1 MKVSEVFF
9 PFDYL
14 CYQFRYVMQTQCTY
28 TKVRGDRMY
37 VKKKDARKKDTL
49 PNRLH
54 ITLHLPPVNPPF

>member
-37 VKKKDARKKDTL
+37 VKKKTQEKRIHFLIGYT
-49 PNRLH
+49 
-54 ITLHLPPVNPPF
+54 